1 MLVVGYGN
9 PLRGDDGAGQEVA
22 LMLRAE
28 LADTG
33 ASTVLAHQLLPE
45 LALDASRSRLVV
57 FIDAAAGE
65 PAGSL
70 SVRPLSAGGSPPA
83 DPPADLPTGA
93 ARAGSA
99 AGAFSHQL
107 GAADVLALARCLYGG
122 CPVALLVSVGAASL
136 EPGVG
141 LSAAVRCAL
150 PHAARA
156 VLAAID
162 AAPLMSRGPQPAPGP
177 DGQRD
182 RQLARPALPNGPRA

>member
-9 PLRGDDGAGQEVA
+9 PLCGDDGAGPEIA
-22 LMLRAE
+22 LMVEAE
-28 LADTG
+28 LAGTG
-33 ASTVLAHQLLPE
+33 ARTLLAHQLLPE

-65 PAGSL
+65 LAGSL
-70 SVRPLSAGGSPPA
+70 SVRPLSAGWPPA
-83 DPPADLPTGA
+83 DPPADPPASA
-93 ARAGSA
+93 AWAGSA

-107 GAADVLALARCLYGG
+107 GAAEVLALARSLYGR

-141 LSAAVRCAL
+141 LSVAVRCAI

-177 DGQRD
+177 GGQRD
-182 RQLARPALPNGPRA
+182 RQLVRSALPTGPRA

>member
-9 PLRGDDGAGQEVA
+9 PLRGDDGVGQEVA
-22 LMLRAE
+22 LMLEAE

-45 LALDASRSRLVV
+45 LALDASRSRLVI

-65 PAGSL
+65 SAGSL
-70 SVRPLSAGGSPPA
+70 SVRPLSAGGWPRA
-83 DPPADLPTGA
+83 DPPADLSASA

-107 GAADVLALARCLYGG
+107 GAADVLALARRLYGG
-122 CPVALLVSVGAASL
+122 YPVALLVSIGAASL
-136 EPGVG
+136 EPGAG
-141 LSAAVRCAL
+141 LSAAVRCAI

-177 DGQRD
+177 GGQRD
-182 RQLARPALPNGPRA
+182 RQLVRSALPNGPRA

>member
-9 PLRGDDGAGQEVA
+9 PLRGDDGVGQEVA
-22 LMLRAE
+22 LVLRAE

-70 SVRPLSAGGSPPA
+70 SVRPLSAGGWPPA
-83 DPPADLPTGA
+83 DPPASA
-93 ARAGSA
+93 ARAGTA

-141 LSAAVRCAL
+141 LSAAVQCAI

-177 DGQRD
+177 GGQRD
-182 RQLARPALPNGPRA
+182 RQLVRSALPTGPRA

>member
-9 PLRGDDGAGQEVA
+9 PLRGDNGVGQEVA

-70 SVRPLSAGGSPPA
+70 SVRPLSAG
-83 DPPADLPTGA
+83 
-93 ARAGSA
+93 SA

-141 LSAAVRCAL
+141 LSAAARCAL

-162 AAPLMSRGPQPAPGP
+162 AAPLMSRGPQPSKP
-177 DGQRD
+177 
-182 RQLARPALPNGPRA
+182 